1 MTDITRRNFLMSSA
15 FAFVALRMS
24 IQQTPPASAG
34 PADPMLI
41 EDLVAAYRIL
51 AQQGVVDG
59 YGHVSA
65 RHNRN
70 PNRFIMSRSLAPELV
85 TAADLL
91 EFDLDGN
98 PVDAKG
104 RALYSERF
112 IHAEIFRVRADVNA
126 VVHAHAPSVIPFADT
141 NVAMRPMNHM
151 GSFMGS
157 GVPVFDI
164 RKNFG
169 MTDMLVSDSKKG
181 HALAEVLGNKNV
193 VLMRGHGV
201 AVVGPTIRHVVGRS
215 IYLEV
220 NARMQAQALSFN
232 SPITYLDPQEAQ
244 KMLDSGENGGYERPW
259 AAWKAKAMGK

>member
-1 MTDITRRNFLMSSA
+1 MVRPASNARSIPCWQSPRFARESGRSLFPTEHRRFKRGAVSIGAPFRRVETSHNGCSENFL
-15 FAFVALRMS
+15 
-24 IQQTPPASAG
+24 G
-34 PADPMLI
+34 DG
-41 EDLVAAYRIL
+41 RIFW
-51 AQQGVVDG
+51 GDG
-59 YGHVSA
+59 
-65 RHNRN
+65 N
-70 PNRFIMSRSLAPELV
+70 
-85 TAADLL
+85 
-91 EFDLDGN
+91 LDGV

-112 IHAEIFRVRADVNA
+112 IHAEVYRVRADVNA
-126 VVHAHAPSVIPFADT
+126 VVHAHASSVIPFADT
-141 NVAMRPMNHM
+141 NVPMRPMNHM
-151 GSFMGS
+151 GSFMGD

-169 MTDMLVSDSKKG
+169 ITDMLVSDSKKG

-201 AVVGPTIRHVVGRS
+201 AVVGPTVRHVVGRS

-220 NARMQAQALSFN
+220 NARTQAQALSFG
-232 SPITYLDPQEAQ
+232 SPITYLDPQEAK